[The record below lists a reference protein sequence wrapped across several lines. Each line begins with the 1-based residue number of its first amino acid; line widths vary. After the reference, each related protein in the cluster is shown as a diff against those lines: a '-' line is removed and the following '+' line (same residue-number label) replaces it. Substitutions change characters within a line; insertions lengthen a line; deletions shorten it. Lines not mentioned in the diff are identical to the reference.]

1 LLAGLAKK
9 PYIFFKMHWAW
20 IGASRRDDHPESRT
34 DAAEHV
40 VGRFFEQIRSGSEI
54 TPPTSFYEQ
63 VRGRIEQIERQSVW
77 VPFIYSGVPLRL
89 AMSFLALSLIAL
101 GYMFIAESN
110 IKSPD
115 LRWMVKRQERSS
127 IPVMSNSSAMPFCC
141 KLSPIS
147 DGTRFARNQSG
158 KCYDR

>member
-101 GYMFIAESN
+101 GYVFIAESN
-110 IKSPD
+110 IKEPRPA
-115 LRWMVKRQERSS
+115 L
-127 IPVMSNSSAMPFCC
+127 
-141 KLSPIS
+141 
-147 DGTRFARNQSG
+147 DGEAAGAIFHPGDEQQQRDAVLLQIIAYQRRN
-158 KCYDR
+158 